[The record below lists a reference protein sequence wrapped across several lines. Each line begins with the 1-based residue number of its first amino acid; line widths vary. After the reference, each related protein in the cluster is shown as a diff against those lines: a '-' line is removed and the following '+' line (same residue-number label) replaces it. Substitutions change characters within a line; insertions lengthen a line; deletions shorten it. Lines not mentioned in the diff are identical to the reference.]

1 MAWYCSR
8 FDHAHLGVPK
18 AFESR
23 WGRNQKSITE
33 HYSARLGAAKL
44 TFPEITR
51 FERGPRC
58 LVMLSLVVLPFALSA
73 VDGDAQNVVQ
83 VDRTQ
88 GGQCS
93 TNGVVTAIPGLGVSL
108 TTTGSPVDLARD

>member
-1 MAWYCSR
+1 
-8 FDHAHLGVPK
+8 
-18 AFESR
+18 
-23 WGRNQKSITE
+23 
-33 HYSARLGAAKL
+33 
-44 TFPEITR
+44 
-51 FERGPRC
+51 
-58 LVMLSLVVLPFALSA
+58 MLSLVVLPFALSA

-93 TNGVVTAIPGLGVSL
+93 TNGVVTAIPGLAGSL